1 MEQATTTEPED
12 LSTTKPIPRV
22 TICTLTHNRQHY
34 LHRLLS
40 CIEQQTYPLEKI
52 EWLVL
57 DDSTAYGEALE
68 LESSTPIQIKYQ
80 RLHKKMIL
88 GAKRNLSHR
97 LCSGDIIVYMDDDD
111 FYFPQRVQHAVETL
125 RHSKAGIAGC
135 TYLHIYF
142 SHDDQLWLSGPFG
155 KNHATAGT
163 FAMTK
168 EFAKQHFYDKNANCN
183 EEKAFLNNYTIPIQQ
198 LNPLQ
203 TMICISHDANT
214 YDKRGMR
221 RNGKTKRMQPIPKD
235 SGNALK
241 RQLESAGF
249 TRKQQTKQVEK
260 RSNSS
265 PSPIRVLQTSKPPI
279 ALVCGPWGSGTSALC
294 AMIHALGVNAK
305 GPFFKTNDPLTPD
318 CFEMLAFNKLVN
330 KLVDEK
336 TLERKLASRNIQDL
350 ITAFCGQYFKTS
362 HHEPV
367 QLQLLKTP
375 ACSALL
381 AELDQVFSLRLL
393 VCLRSRKEIEES
405 RLRRG
410 WPKHLGSAGAELIY
424 QQILE
429 FIANSDVPSL
439 FVRHRQITNPQA
451 CRQLLSTLANFL
463 SLKPTKLQQQRA
475 LRSVA
480 R

>member
-1 MEQATTTEPED
+1 MGQATTTEPED

-34 LHRLLS
+34 LQRLLS

-57 DDSTAYGEALE
+57 DDSTAYA
-68 LESSTPIQIKYQ
+68 ESLNLKSSAPIQIKYQ

-88 GAKRNLSHR
+88 GAKRNLAHR

-111 FYFPQRVQHAVETL
+111 FYFPQRVEHAVDTLMHSET
-125 RHSKAGIAGC
+125 GIAGC

-142 SHDDQLWLSGPFG
+142 CHDDQLWLSGPFG

-168 EFAKQHFYDKNANCN
+168 EFAGQHFYDKNATCN
-183 EEKAFLNNYTIPIQQ
+183 EEKSFLNNYTIPIQQ
-198 LNPLQ
+198 LDPLQ
-203 TMICISHDANT
+203 TMICISHASNT
-214 YDKRGMR
+214 YDKRRMR
-221 RNGKTKRMQPIPKD
+221 RNGKTKRMQPIPAD
-235 SGNALK
+235 SNGALK
-241 RQLESAGF
+241 QQLEQAGF
-249 TRKQQTKQVEK
+249 TSKQQTKQFE
-260 RSNSS
+260 RAHNSN
-265 PSPIRVLQTSKPPI
+265 PSPVKLLPTSKPPI

-294 AMIHALGVNAK
+294 ALIHALGVNAK
-305 GPFFKTNDPLTPD
+305 GPFFKTNDPRTPD

-336 TLERKLASRNIQDL
+336 TLEHKLSSHNIKDQL
-350 ITAFCGQYFKTS
+350 TAFRDDYFKS
-362 HHEPV
+362 KRNESV
-367 QLQLLKTP
+367 QLELLKTP

-381 AELDQVFSLRLL
+381 AELEQVFSLRLL
-393 VCLRSRKEIEES
+393 ICLRSREDIEQS

-410 WPKHLGSAGAELIY
+410 WPKHLGAAGAELIY

-429 FIANSDVPSL
+429 FTANSDAPFL
-439 FVRHRQITNPQA
+439 FIRHRQITNPQA
-451 CRQLLSTLANFL
+451 CRHLLTTLANFL
-463 SLKPTKLQQQRA
+463 SLRPTELQRQRA